1 METIEKVMISSEGLL
16 KARKILEKRLE
27 RGVAEEEGLVL
38 EKGGIIIHNII
49 AVSRKTGIA
58 NPSPIRQPNVVFG

>member
-1 METIEKVMISSEGLL
+1 MEIIEKVMRSSDGLL

-27 RGVAEEEGLVL
+27 RGVEEEGLVL

-49 AVSRKTGIA
+49 AVSRKTGIT